1 MKKNLFLLVLLCSQL
16 AVSQIALEHSYS
28 QNMVTRI
35 QLEHFGEKYYVA
47 DKTVGNLLIFNADH
61 TLWKTIDLMISDPQ
75 ENIEIAN
82 ISSRLLNNDDA
93 LEVVY
98 SFFSEAD
105 QSRKCQIITETGAI
119 LFSVPNVSG
128 VFMSEFPGL
137 PSKILLYSNLGNET
151 SVAVYDTNL
160 TLQHTFDAYTKRI
173 ALENSGEKYY
183 TVDRE
188 NEQIKLFNSD
198 FTPWKTLSLPKPD
211 GSAITTIYFVSET
224 TVNPDAQLEIG
235 YDCYRGTAV
244 TSRIV
249 NESGN
254 ILLSA
259 DNLARLEFSKI
270 EGLPTKLV
278 TTGILHD
285 GSGQVTSVFSL
296 PSLTLEHHYTECV
309 KRIKFGESGEKYYT
323 ELPTNNI
330 AKIYNADHTLWRTI
344 PLPVSEGLGVI
355 WVKHVSQTRINSDE
369 NFEIAYTMT
378 STTDVP
384 QQRGRIIND
393 TGNLILDMRDVF
405 DFSLNEIP
413 GLDDKFIGI
422 AWTNGDFQGN
432 VYGFGTLQ
440 TTNFT
445 ELKKIIYPNPASS
458 EVLVRSETSIN
469 TISVYNSNG
478 QLVAVYDG
486 PEITRFSVS
495 DLSQGLYLLRLS
507 DILGKVTT
515 HKILISR

>member
-35 QLEHFGEKYYVA
+35 QLEQFGEKYYVA
-47 DKTVGNLLIFNADH
+47 DKTAGNLLIFNADH

-128 VFMSEFPGL
+128 FFMSEFPGL
-137 PSKILLYSNLGNET
+137 PSKILLYSSLGNET

-211 GSAITTIYFVSET
+211 GSAITTIYFVRNDSKS
-224 TVNPDAQLEIG
+224 G
-235 YDCYRGTAV
+235 CTA
-244 TSRIV
+244 
-249 NESGN
+249 
-254 ILLSA
+254 
-259 DNLARLEFSKI
+259 
-270 EGLPTKLV
+270 
-278 TTGILHD
+278 
-285 GSGQVTSVFSL
+285 
-296 PSLTLEHHYTECV
+296 
-309 KRIKFGESGEKYYT
+309 
-323 ELPTNNI
+323 
-330 AKIYNADHTLWRTI
+330 
-344 PLPVSEGLGVI
+344 
-355 WVKHVSQTRINSDE
+355 
-369 NFEIAYTMT
+369 
-378 STTDVP
+378 
-384 QQRGRIIND
+384 
-393 TGNLILDMRDVF
+393 
-405 DFSLNEIP
+405 
-413 GLDDKFIGI
+413 
-422 AWTNGDFQGN
+422 
-432 VYGFGTLQ
+432 
-440 TTNFT
+440 
-445 ELKKIIYPNPASS
+445 
-458 EVLVRSETSIN
+458 
-469 TISVYNSNG
+469 
-478 QLVAVYDG
+478 
-486 PEITRFSVS
+486 
-495 DLSQGLYLLRLS
+495 
-507 DILGKVTT
+507 
-515 HKILISR
+515 